1 MRNILAKTRTTDEID
16 AALKNDVLSELK
28 YEPSVKATDIGV
40 LVNDCTVT
48 LNGFATSYWE
58 KWGAVAAAR
67 RVAGVRAIADDIEV
81 RLPNSCHRSDGDIA
95 TAAATQIEWSTSLPA
110 DAVKI
115 TVREGFITLEGAL
128 EWQYQKDEAE
138 TAVERLMGV
147 KGVVNIIAIKPG
159 VSSSDIKNSILS
171 ALKRSALLASRKIEV
186 DVAGHCVTLKGDVHN
201 NAECDEAGRIA
212 WAAPGVSSVNNQI
225 STVWSWL

>member
-1 MRNILAKTRTTDEID
+1 MRSNLAKMRTTEEID
-16 AALKNDVLSELK
+16 AALKTDILAELK

-40 LVNDCTVT
+40 LVNDRTVT

-95 TAAATQIEWSTSLPA
+95 AAAASQIEWSTSLPA

-115 TVREGFITLEGAL
+115 TVREGIITLEGAL
-128 EWQYQKDEAE
+128 RWQYQREQAE
-138 TAVERLMGV
+138 MAVERLMGV
-147 KGVVNIIAIKPG
+147 KGVVNIISTKPDL
-159 VSSSDIKNSILS
+159 SSSDIRSSILS
-171 ALKRSALLASRKIEV
+171 ALKRSALLISRKIEV
-186 DVAGHCVTLKGDVHN
+186 EVSGHGVTLKGDVHN
-201 NAECDEAGRIA
+201 HAERDEAGRIA

-225 STVWSWL
+225 STIWSWL